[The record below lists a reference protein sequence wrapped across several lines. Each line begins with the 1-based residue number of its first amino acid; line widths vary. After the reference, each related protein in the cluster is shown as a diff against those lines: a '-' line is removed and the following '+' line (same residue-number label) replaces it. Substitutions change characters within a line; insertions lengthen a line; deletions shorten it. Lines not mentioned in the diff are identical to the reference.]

1 MNYIQK
7 ISQTAYICGW
17 TANIE
22 AMNEN
27 SRTITWY
34 HSNSLS
40 GGLPHFH
47 WCAIMLSFM
56 LLQQSI
62 NLLLCQEKYFQF
74 CKVKEGQQLM
84 RAREREWGLHFSWYP
99 RCCLMLRQHFN
110 AGLTD
115 AAFRTPPARL
125 ENVPGTV
132 WSLCLTQNPPQNKIH
147 MLFLL
152 FLIVYML
159 NYFFQSWEKGSRWTL
174 DVAERHVPVMLHR
187 RWMGYWLCV
196 LKRQL

>member
-1 MNYIQK
+1 MRYHVVIYVAPAIYKSAAVSGK
-7 ISQTAYICGW
+7 IFSILQSERRTA
-17 TANIE
+17 ADE
-22 AMNEN
+22 SE
-27 SRTITWY
+27 
-34 HSNSLS
+34 
-40 GGLPHFH
+40 
-47 WCAIMLSFM
+47 
-56 LLQQSI
+56 
-62 NLLLCQEKYFQF
+62 
-74 CKVKEGQQLM
+74 
-84 RAREREWGLHFSWYP
+84 RERGLHFSWYP